1 MLLLAR
7 HPTEVLPVRRLAVTL
22 YTTFLFLALPVAAW
36 AAEEAPEK
44 PEGTDHTL
52 TTIFIIA
59 AGLPILLALLTLIDI
74 AVGKHR
80 RDH

>member
-1 MLLLAR
+1 M
-7 HPTEVLPVRRLAVTL
+7 RRLAVSLFTAL
-22 YTTFLFLALPVAAW
+22 TFLALPAVSW
-36 AAEEAPEK
+36 AAENAPEK

-52 TTIFIIA
+52 TTIFVVA
-59 AGLPILLALLTLIDI
+59 AGLPLLLVLLTLIDI

>member
-1 MLLLAR
+1 
-7 HPTEVLPVRRLAVTL
+7 VRRLAVSLLTAL
-22 YTTFLFLALPVAAW
+22 TFLALPAVSW
-36 AAEEAPEK
+36 EAENAPEK

-52 TTIFIIA
+52 TTIFVVA
-59 AGLPILLALLTLIDI
+59 AGLPLLLVLLTLIDI

>member
-1 MLLLAR
+1 M
-7 HPTEVLPVRRLAVTL
+7 RRLAVSLLTAL
-22 YTTFLFLALPVAAW
+22 TFLAHPAVSW
-36 AAEEAPEK
+36 AAENAPEK

-52 TTIFIIA
+52 TTIFVVA
-59 AGLPILLALLTLIDI
+59 AGLPLLLVLLTLIDI

>member
-1 MLLLAR
+1 
-7 HPTEVLPVRRLAVTL
+7 VRRLAVALLTAL
-22 YTTFLFLALPVAAW
+22 TFLALPAVSW
-36 AAEEAPEK
+36 AAENAPEK

-52 TTIFIIA
+52 TTIFVVA
-59 AGLPILLALLTLIDI
+59 AGLPLLLVLLTLIDI

>member
-1 MLLLAR
+1 
-7 HPTEVLPVRRLAVTL
+7 VRRLAVSL
-22 YTTFLFLALPVAAW
+22 YTTLAFLALPAVTW
-36 AAEEAPEK
+36 AATAPEK

-52 TTIFIIA
+52 TTIFVIA
-59 AGLPILLALLTLIDI
+59 AGLPLLLALLTLIDI